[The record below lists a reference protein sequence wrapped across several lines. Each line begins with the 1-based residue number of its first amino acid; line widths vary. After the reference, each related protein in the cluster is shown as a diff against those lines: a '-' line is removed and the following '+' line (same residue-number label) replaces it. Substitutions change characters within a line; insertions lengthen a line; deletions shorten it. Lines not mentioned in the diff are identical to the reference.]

1 MLIQLT
7 RTTDAPAKPPEG
19 EPCNGCG
26 YCCDQQPCQIAE
38 EVFGEDVAAPCPA
51 LEYEAAERRY
61 YCGLVRRV
69 SHYVAPALDGT
80 AAAAAVNRKAGA
92 RFAKMLGTGRG
103 CDSTDPV
110 RPLRSPE

>member
-51 LEYEAAERRY
+51 L
-61 YCGLVRRV
+61 
-69 SHYVAPALDGT
+69 
-80 AAAAAVNRKAGA
+80 
-92 RFAKMLGTGRG
+92 GTGRG